1 MFVFY
6 FSDFIKLA
14 FETKY
19 VYIPS
24 KQLRLWTLTVNKELT
39 NLPVVLVHGMGGG
52 VGLWSKNI
60 DELASNRP
68 LFAFDL
74 LGFGRSSRP
83 TFSNTPELA
92 EEEFVE
98 SLEEWR
104 KQMKLDKFVL
114 LGHSLGA
121 YISSSYAIKY
131 PDRVKHLVLADPWG
145 FPDKPPDNEM
155 KKIPS
160 WIRLIGAVIKPF
172 NPLAVLRAAG
182 PWG

>member
-1 MFVFY
+1 LFVFY

-39 NLPVVLVHGMGGG
+39 NVPVVMVHGMGGG

-83 TFSNTPELA
+83 TFSNKPELA

-131 PDRVKHLVLADPWG
+131 PERVKHLVLADPWG
-145 FPDKPPDNEM
+145 FPDKPPDNEI
-155 KKIPS
+155 KIPS
-160 WIRLIGAVIKPF
+160 WIRVIGAIIKPF